1 MKNTLRATTAAISLG
16 TIGSAYAGHVP
27 ASGPPGP
34 CDREPGQ
41 AVRTGDE
48 VAIGVGRQHAALTY
62 DNTYSCVRATSST
75 L

>member
-1 MKNTLRATTAAISLG
+1 MKITLRAATAAISLG
-16 TIGSAYAGHVP
+16 TIGSAYARPCSDQRP
-27 ASGPPGP
+27 AGP

-48 VAIGVGRQHAALTY
+48 VAIGVSRQHAALTY
-62 DNTYSCVRATSST
+62 DNTYSCVRATSSA